1 VLEILLLVLI
11 AIVGLL
17 YEHRAR
23 NRDSALYR
31 PPGKLIDIGGYR
43 LHLSCAGERGP
54 TVVLEYGLQA
64 SYFDWRLVQPEIA
77 NFTRV
82 CFYDRAGYG
91 WSDRSSRPRIPS
103 VMADELHTLL
113 HTAGEKPPFILVSH
127 SFGSYNAVMFTHKFR
142 DEVSGLVL
150 VDGLHTFSDFPFSA
164 SERVSLKSMQ
174 FLMSFG
180 LPRWRKWCG
189 GAGPATQRG
198 ERQAVL
204 CRPGLYAAFYR
215 ERAALPQSVAE
226 MRTIDNLGSVPLI
239 VIAHDPKILHGS
251 PGVDDWDHV
260 QQQKLQLSRNSEL
273 IVATGSGHDI
283 PLARPDVIVAAV
295 KKLVAQASGTG
306 GQPGKSFK

>member
-1 VLEILLLVLI
+1 MLV
-11 AIVGLL
+11 AIVGFL

-23 NRDSALYR
+23 NRDAILYQ

-43 LHLSCAGERGP
+43 LHLSCAGEPGP
-54 TVVLEYGLQA
+54 TVVLEYGHQA

-77 NFTRV
+77 KFARV

-91 WSDRSSRPRIPS
+91 WSDRCARPRISS

-113 HTAGEKPPFILVSH
+113 HTAGEKPPFILVAH
-127 SFGSYNAVMFTHKFR
+127 SFGSYNAVMFTRKFP

-150 VDGLHTFSDFPFSA
+150 VDGLHTFSDFPFSV
-164 SERVSLKSMQ
+164 SELVSLKTMQ

-189 GAGPATQRG
+189 GTGPESLRG

-226 MRTIDNLGSVPLI
+226 MRRIDSLGSVPLI
-239 VIAHDPKILHGS
+239 AIAHDPKMLPGS
-251 PGVDDWDHV
+251 PGIDDWDHV
-260 QQQKLQLSRNSEL
+260 QQQKLHLSKNSEL
-273 IVATGSGHDI
+273 IVATGSAHDI